1 MTKSE
6 FLSKLQEALEND
18 LDGAGVRENLNYY
31 SAYIDGEI
39 RNGRSEA
46 EVLAELGDPWVI
58 AQSVIGMSERKAGAE
73 EYYSDYRSNSRSTGN
88 DSAYSY
94 GESHV
99 RTYSMDKWWQKL
111 LWSLGK
117 VGVVLL
123 IIGLVVGIFTLIGG
137 IISFF
142 MPVILLVVVVTLAVK
157 LIHRR

>member
-31 SAYIDGEI
+31 NSYIDGEI

-58 AQSVIGMSERKAGAE
+58 AQSVIGMSERRSGAE
-73 EYYSDYRSNSRSTGN
+73 ECYSDSRSAGN
-88 DSAYSY
+88 DHAYSY
-94 GESHV
+94 GESWV

-111 LWSLGK
+111 LWNLGK
-117 VGVVLL
+117 VGIILL
-123 IIGLVVGIFTLIGG
+123 IIALIMGIFAVIGG

-142 MPVILLVVVVTLAVK
+142 MPVILLVIVVTFAVK
-157 LIHRR
+157 LINRR